1 MKTETL
7 LRMLTLLVF
16 FPLCLNGQNLT
27 VSGKITD
34 RITGNAISQLT
45 VVDKNSGI
53 GTISSFDGSFLLL
66 LMPGEVA
73 LDFFSAEYELQSV
86 SFDLK
91 RDTFFQ
97 VNVSRLKADRFR
109 RVKKESFR
117 STEQREMAHHPDGHL
132 QFR

>member
-1 MKTETL
+1 
-7 LRMLTLLVF
+7 
-16 FPLCLNGQNLT
+16 
-27 VSGKITD
+27 
-34 RITGNAISQLT
+34 
-45 VVDKNSGI
+45 
-53 GTISSFDGSFLLL
+53 
-66 LMPGEVA
+66 VA

-109 RVKKESFR
+109 REKKESFR